1 MKEIELDMGNIAI
14 NGITIIDGTN
24 VSKIF
29 EVQKN
34 ILIKLKLNVTSN
46 DIQKL
51 KQEGDLMK
59 FNEINNK
66 INQN

>member
-1 MKEIELDMGNIAI
+1 MGNIAI

>member
-1 MKEIELDMGNIAI
+1 MGNIAI

-59 FNEINNK
+59 LTTR
-66 INQN
+66 